1 MAARRHG
8 KRPPKVLRMSVELPL
23 WRALTGYRIL
33 TLVYTLCLVALSYR
47 QYDHP
52 LGAAAYMGVLT
63 VWMVLTWRCTTSA
76 ERCTRQFLVAD
87 LGFAIGGILLTLVV
101 DSHAR
106 IMDGGPTLPSI
117 WTAGAVLGFAIKG
130 GWRWAAVASTIV
142 AVANLVERQELAR
155 DTIHNVV
162 LVWVASV
169 GLGYVVEVARSS
181 ERTLARALQIEAATR
196 ERERLARDIHDSVL
210 QVLAMVQRRG
220 AEIGGEATELGRMAG
235 EQEVALRTLVAG
247 GLVSPPGIR
256 FGGAASTVPHPA
268 GEGGRERTRGARRDR
283 CGVGRRRAVRCP
295 GAARAVRGGRCHLLR
310 ARRPGHAAG
319 RRGGRTRGRCQCR
332 VGQCTGACGGR
343 GPRMDPGGGRT
354 ACGDRDGPR
363 RRPRHPRGPARGRRA
378 RGPSGGGPVDPR
390 AAARPGRQRGVG
402 LGPRPGH
409 GSGVDGPQGRRARGW
424 KTGEGLSVNEQGLKV
439 MVVDDHPMWRDA
451 VARDLAE
458 AGCEVVATAGDGLQA
473 VRRAQAAGPDVLV
486 LDLNLPGLP
495 GVAVCKELVGANP
508 ALRVLVLSASG
519 EHADVL
525 EAVKSGAT
533 GYLLKSASTEELLDA
548 VRRTAAG
555 DAVFTPG
562 LAGLVLG
569 EYRRLAT
576 EPAPATPDEPG
587 APQLTDRETEVLR
600 LVAKGLSY
608 KQIAERL
615 VISHRTV
622 QNHVQNTLGKLQL
635 HNRVELVRYAIERG
649 LDEA

>member
-1 MAARRHG
+1 MTDTDTDTDIPTVSGAMAARRHG

-33 TLVYTLCLVALSYR
+33 TLVYTLCLVALSYQ

-268 GEGGRERTRGARRDR
+268 GEGVREDTPATT
-283 CGVGRRRAVRCP
+283 
-295 GAARAVRGGRCHLLR
+295 GAASASSGDGPCDVRALLAPYAGPVSPSPSPAPRSRCR
-310 ARRPGHAAG
+310 PPRRPNSRPLSVPRWTMYGCM
-319 RRGGRTRGRCQCR
+319 R
-332 VGQCTGACGGR
+332 GR

-363 RRPRHPRGPARGRRA
+363 RRPRHSRGPPRGRRA
-378 RGPSGGGPVDPR
+378 RGPSGSGPVDPR
-390 AAARPGRQRGVG
+390 AAARPGRQCGVG

-409 GSGVDGPQGRRARGW
+409 GSGVDGPQGRRARGR
-424 KTGEGLSVNEQGLKV
+424 K
-439 MVVDDHPMWRDA
+439 R
-451 VARDLAE
+451 
-458 AGCEVVATAGDGLQA
+458 
-473 VRRAQAAGPDVLV
+473 
-486 LDLNLPGLP
+486 
-495 GVAVCKELVGANP
+495 
-508 ALRVLVLSASG
+508 
-519 EHADVL
+519 
-525 EAVKSGAT
+525 
-533 GYLLKSASTEELLDA
+533 
-548 VRRTAAG
+548 
-555 DAVFTPG
+555 
-562 LAGLVLG
+562 
-569 EYRRLAT
+569 
-576 EPAPATPDEPG
+576 
-587 APQLTDRETEVLR
+587 
-600 LVAKGLSY
+600 
-608 KQIAERL
+608 
-615 VISHRTV
+615 
-622 QNHVQNTLGKLQL
+622 GK
-635 HNRVELVRYAIERG
+635 A
-649 LDEA
+649 